1 MNKIYTGLL
10 ILIFQYNFFCQKWVQ
25 LKQSGTTNFYTIQ
38 KSFNDYWRDNDI
50 TVKSRG
56 YKVFKRWEY
65 HVAPRVYPSG
75 DLSLLNKNAENFQEF
90 LNNNSPTSSN
100 KLINSKKWTLIII
113 PTRGAIV

>member
-56 YKVFKRWEY
+56 YKVFKRWE
-65 HVAPRVYPSG
+65 
-75 DLSLLNKNAENFQEF
+75 
-90 LNNNSPTSSN
+90 
-100 KLINSKKWTLIII
+100 
-113 PTRGAIV
+113 